1 MILYYL
7 GIAFSIA
14 MAVVCVRRGQTHPW
28 VWIILFFPGVGG
40 AVYFFSEVLPS
51 QSFRRF
57 STGRASARE
66 VKHAEAE
73 VRRLDNSEAWAN
85 LAQALRSRK
94 KFEDA
99 RAAAENAVRR
109 DASNKTALYEL
120 GLAQMGLNG
129 WGNAVATL
137 SKLVEADPGYASGD
151 AQYALAVALEKSGNK
166 DDARMRLENL
176 ARTSSLPK
184 VLYSLAALQ
193 AEAGKKAEAR
203 ESLERIIDESEY
215 VPSYHRRQVR
225 PWVRKAR
232 KALTAL

>member
-7 GIAFSIA
+7 GIAFSIT
-14 MAVVCVRRGQTHPW
+14 MAVVCVRRGQTQPW
-28 VWIILFFPGVGG
+28 VWIILFFPGIG
-40 AVYFFSEVLPS
+40 ALVYFFSEVLPS
-51 QSFRRF
+51 TSMRRL

-94 KFEDA
+94 NFEGA
-99 RAAAENAVRR
+99 REAAANAVERN
-109 DASNKTALYEL
+109 ASNKPALYEL
-120 GLAQMGLNG
+120 GLAQMGLSA
-129 WGNAVATL
+129 WGEAVSTL
-137 SKLVEADPGYASGD
+137 SRLVEQDPGHASGD
-151 AQYALAVALEKSGNK
+151 AQFALAVALEKSGNK
-166 DDARMRLENL
+166 DEARVRLEQL

-193 AEAGKKAEAR
+193 AEAGKKTEAR

-215 VPSYHRRQVR
+215 VPSYHRREVK

-232 KALTAL
+232 KALASL